1 MHSHTFMDKQIPELS
16 KSQTG
21 DFHGFTPSP
30 YEDESEDED
39 RSFHFHPVHHRYSR
53 ERIPDSIHLAVC
65 SFSIVIEVLVSLFH
79 ESDGFIETLCE
90 FYSSLEGLTFWFK
103 VDDWLRFLFEPIV
116 IGFSGFLLRFQ
127 FY

>member
-1 MHSHTFMDKQIPELS
+1 MDKQIPELS

-53 ERIPDSIHLAVC
+53 ERIPDSIHLAGWGSTDRCDSSNEKVETRYHAGLI
-65 SFSIVIEVLVSLFH
+65 SAINWKIKEHVDNVLLAAEGISARLF
-79 ESDGFIETLCE
+79 
-90 FYSSLEGLTFWFK
+90 
-103 VDDWLRFLFEPIV
+103 
-116 IGFSGFLLRFQ
+116 
-127 FY
+127 